1 MTHLRKM
8 MLDELQRRNYAHTTA
23 EAYVRALR
31 NFAAFYRVPPDRLG
45 PKQIREYQLY
55 LLQKRKLSPKT
66 VRQHMAAMKFFFE
79 HTLKR
84 YFRWEQIP
92 YPKITERLP
101 VVLSLEEVRQLI
113 DATSN
118 LFHRTILMTLYSTG
132 MRRAELIH
140 LKVEDIDSKRM
151 VIRIREGKGAKDR
164 DVPLSSTLLETLRE
178 YWIWKRPQT
187 YLFPSNH
194 QIRKGLYISGKGVFE
209 ICRTCAQ
216 RAGIKKKIGPH
227 TLRHSFGTHLVDAGA
242 DLCTIQ
248 LLLGHARLEHT
259 FIYLRL
265 SQRHLHACSNPLDG
279 LAVRDL
285 TRVGRTR
292 RYRKS

>member
-23 EAYVRALR
+23 EAYIRALR
-31 NFAAFYRVPPDRLG
+31 NFTAYYHVPPDRLG
-45 PKQIREYQLY
+45 PKQIRDYQLY
-55 LLQKRKLSPKT
+55 LIQERKLSPQT
-66 VRQHMAAMKFFFE
+66 VHQHLAAMKFFYE

-92 YPKITERLP
+92 YPKIPERLP
-101 VVLSLEEVRQLI
+101 TVLSPDEVRQLI
-113 DATSN
+113 DAAGN
-118 LFHRTILMTLYSTG
+118 LFHRAILMTLYSTG
-132 MRRAELIH
+132 MRRDELLH
-140 LKVEDIDSKRM
+140 LKVEDIDSQRM
-151 VIRIREGKGAKDR
+151 VIRIRQGKGGKER
-164 DVPLSSTLLETLRE
+164 DVPLSKTLLETLRE
-178 YWIWKRPQT
+178 YWRWRKPQT
-187 YLFPSNH
+187 FLFPSNH
-194 QIRKGLYISGKGVFE
+194 QIRKGLYISGKVVFE

-216 RAGIKKKIGPH
+216 RAGIKKKVGPH
-227 TLRHSFGTHLVDAGA
+227 TLRHSFGTHLIDSGA
-242 DLCTIQ
+242 DLRTIQ

-265 SQRHLHACSNPLDG
+265 SQRHLRACPNPLDG

-285 TRVGRTR
+285 TQVGRTR

>member
-1 MTHLRKM
+1 M

-23 EAYVRALR
+23 ESYVRALR
-31 NFAAFYRVPPDRLG
+31 NFAAFYHVPPDRLG

-55 LLQKRKLSPKT
+55 LLQKRKLSPGT
-66 VRQHMAAMKFFFE
+66 VQQHMAAMKFFFV

-92 YPKITERLP
+92 YPKIPKRLP

-113 DATSN
+113 DAASN
-118 LFHRTILMTLYSTG
+118 LFHRAILMTLYSTG
-132 MRRAELIH
+132 MRRAELMH
-140 LKVEDIDSKRM
+140 LKVDDIDSKRM
-151 VIRIREGKGAKDR
+151 VIRIRQGKGAKDR
-164 DVPLSSTLLETLRE
+164 DVPLSSSLLQTLRE
-178 YWIWKRPQT
+178 YWIWKKPQI

-209 ICRTCAQ
+209 ICRASAK

-227 TLRHSFGTHLVDAGA
+227 TLRHSFGTHLIDSGA
-242 DLCTIQ
+242 DLRTIQ

-259 FIYLRL
+259 LIYLRL
-265 SQRHLHACSNPLDG
+265 SQRHLHACPNPLDG
-279 LAVRDL
+279 LAVCDL
-285 TRVGRTR
+285 TKVCRAR

>member
-132 MRRAELIH
+132 MRRAELTH
-140 LKVEDIDSKRM
+140 LTISDIDSKRM
-151 VIRIREGKGAKDR
+151 VIHIRQGKGGKDR
-164 DVPLSSTLLETLRE
+164 DVPLSLTLLETLRE
-178 YWIWKRPQT
+178 YWRWMKPQT
-187 YLFPSNH
+187 YLFPSPDS
-194 QIRKGLYISGKGVFE
+194 RREGLCISPRGVFE
-209 ICRTCAQ
+209 LCRAAAKK
-216 RAGIKKKIGPH
+216 AGIKKKVGPH
-227 TLRHSFGTHLVDAGA
+227 TLRHSFATHLLESGA
-242 DLCTIQ
+242 DLHKIQ
-248 LLLGHARLEHT
+248 LWLGHASLHHIT
-259 FIYLRL
+259 VYLHL
-265 SQRHLHACSNPLDG
+265 SQHHLRACPNPLDG
-279 LAVRDL
+279 LGVCDVTKVSRS
-285 TRVGRTR
+285 R
-292 RYRKS
+292 RNRKP